1 MLGMGKMVANA
12 RTLFLTHCQSAQ
24 AQFQHQGGIS
34 MKNPYLGSIHGGH
47 SGQFCG
53 HAKDSLEQVVL
64 AYIDQGYPWVG
75 ITEHMPPVSNAFVYP
90 EEKSAGHNAKTL
102 KARFADYM
110 ATCRYLQ
117 ASYAKKIRIY
127 VGFET
132 ETCSGSLD
140 YANTLI
146 DTFSPDYVVGSVHHV
161 KDIPFDYS
169 KQRYHDAA
177 HSSGGLDGLYAA
189 YFDQQYEMIRALK
202 PRVVA
207 HLDIIRIYDPD
218 YRSRLVNPL
227 VWRKIER
234 NLELIKQLN
243 LILDFNL
250 RPLSRGEEEPYLSAP
265 ILKKACAMG
274 IDIVPGDDSHGVDN
288 IGAHIHRAIDIL
300 RAAGVSTVWRT
311 PVDDP
316 A

>member
-1 MLGMGKMVANA
+1 
-12 RTLFLTHCQSAQ
+12 
-24 AQFQHQGGIS
+24 
-34 MKNPYLGSIHGGH
+34 MKSPHPVSIHGGH

-64 AYIDQGYPWVG
+64 ANIDQGNPWVG
-75 ITEHMPPVSNAFVYP
+75 ITEHMPPVSDSFVYP
-90 EEKSAGHNAKTL
+90 EEKSAGHNARTL
-102 KARFADYM
+102 EARFADYM
-110 ATCRYLQ
+110 TTCRYLQ
-117 ASYAKKIRIY
+117 ASYAKKIRIF

-140 YANTLI
+140 YANALI
-146 DTFSPDYVVGSVHHV
+146 NTFSPDYVVGSVHHV

-169 KQRYHDAA
+169 QRSYGLAA
-177 HSSGGLDGLYAA
+177 DGCGGLEGLYAA

-218 YRSRLVNPL
+218 YRSRLIHPR

-234 NLELIKQLN
+234 NLELIRHLN

-250 RPLSRGEEEPYLSAP
+250 RPLSRGEDEPYLSAP
-265 ILKKACAMG
+265 ILGKACAMG

-300 RAAGVSTVWRT
+300 RATGVSTAWRT